1 MWAAILTLAVTVGQG
16 PVPDANWV
24 VELAPSLSGCE
35 RRGTSALTTWACPDL
50 NFAICH
56 QSCADAVV
64 AIEAATSRRY
74 PAGTRERIDRR
85 LPVGGQFAVVNRT
98 TWIVGPGSVAASLDV
113 MHRDRDALVCG
124 VSPMNPVGEFRC
136 DELFQLLV
144 EADLTGPP
152 PPAPEA
158 PLELPQEAPPEMPDP
173 PVLLA
178 PKVTAD
184 EAQGTREPTTEK
196 TISDGR
202 RMAFA
207 IQAYAAA
214 DYSRAGALALQ
225 IISSPKAT
233 SRQRREA
240 LMMTGAIHRLEGRDN
255 QARASF
261 MQVLEDDPKANLPRV
276 YPKSVRRFFALVQEQ
291 VRAEAPKSKAPSTQ
305 ALGLRVPS
313 GCRSALSGQNR
324 TITCENAQL
333 SWRVHQ
339 SATDA
344 AKTLQDALMAY
355 RAYTGIDVEKH
366 FVECMI
372 QKRASRCIDMKVQAS
387 TGEQRALLGYAEVRG
402 KILSVSCRWAGGG
415 GREPPTCRGLISKR

>member
-1 MWAAILTLAVTVGQG
+1 MWAAILTLAVTAGQG

-24 VELAPSLSGCE
+24 VTLAPSLAACE

-56 QSCADAVV
+56 QGCADAVV

-74 PAGTRERIDRR
+74 QTSAQERTNRR
-85 LPVGGQFAVVNRT
+85 LPVGPNYAVVNRT

-124 VSPMNPVGEFRC
+124 VSPMNPVGESGC
-136 DELFQLLV
+136 DALLSRLV

-152 PPAPEA
+152 APAPKAKER
-158 PLELPQEAPPEMPDP
+158 PLELPAPLPPTKGTKSSTKEPEDQEKQKA
-173 PVLLA
+173 
-178 PKVTAD
+178 
-184 EAQGTREPTTEK
+184 EK
-196 TISDGR
+196 TLSDGR

-276 YPKSVRRFFALVQEQ
+276 YPKSVRRFFAMVQEQ
-291 VRAEAPKSKAPSTQ
+291 VRAEGPKGKAPSTR

-313 GCRSALSGQNR
+313 GCRAGQSGQSR

-339 SATDA
+339 SATEA
-344 AKTLQDALMAY
+344 SKTLQDALMAY

-387 TGEQRALLGYAEVRG
+387 TGDQHALLGYAEVRG
-402 KILSVSCRWAGGG
+402 KILSVSCRWAGGA